1 MRRSARNGAE
11 TSTSNSNRGAIA
23 SAALLLFFILVFK
36 FESKQAFPGA
46 GEEQLVYSKYSHK
59 HYDNTDQSGV
69 DVLEDDIDDDEN
81 VNDNEYDDYD
91 DNDGDDDYNDV
102 DDNEN
107 ENDSVSGDG
116 NSIDTSEGTTVI
128 SDHSDSDENET
139 LLQQKPIFE
148 KEEKDWGKWKFWDG
162 YTESNGPR
170 PEIKYTSHENRDF
183 PSDDIPDESWH
194 ADAVYINHFLDAG
207 MNLVSRTKEA
217 IVAEYGLDNDLPF
230 HINVVDIKK
239 SETGEDE
246 LVRSAKKIG
255 GGGWIESKSLDGL
268 MLRLLHAMMTED
280 EFHVV
285 VAGDSSAVGLGNNFN
300 QSYAVQFHE
309 LMEPVFDRFG
319 VKLVTRNMAHR
330 SGATIGM
337 SSLYDSDIDIL
348 VWDAPL
354 TESNIGD
361 IEFFHRQAILSG
373 NRVPFLWGGVLSEL
387 SNLHISTGADVG
399 IPDWSTEGVP
409 VTKNDAHALELP
421 WAARY
426 LNCEGQFAEICPT
439 HKFNSICWIDRDD
452 ITPPTEQKKHPDGQE
467 NETNLGFRE
476 HRFRGRKLSYLVLTA
491 LGRTLDR
498 WMEKSMSEGYPIG
511 DDMWHVSDYFNA
523 IRGKTSNMHDSFCES
538 RMKLLPRLCNVP
550 MKGRSEY
557 TPRFKP
563 DETSIRSIL
572 TSSPNGMSHSFPS
585 SVMLYDIFDLPILS
599 QKIPDEALNVVEIAG
614 KRLLRR
620 RSLVENSEIISKSVD
635 GKKKEE
641 EKKTENPKEVNNA
654 DGKNK
659 EEEKKNE
666 NPEDISVAD
675 GKKKKE
681 ENKNENPKDIND
693 ADGKNKEEKKKN
705 ENPNNINIANGKK
718 KEEEKKNEN
727 PKDINTTTEWS
738 LMDHLS
744 GYCDG
749 KSSSHCNRNTNSNCL
764 LDGHHDSSSV
774 LIVTSGWITLKI
786 PEITKGIILATL
798 YIADIDIGDSKPTKN
813 ENTRNLRNNKNQRR
827 ITSDKSNIAR
837 FIPEGVLLDISID
850 GHVRTYQNHEL
861 DDFILKT
868 ENGFATVVLL
878 DDDSGGNASEKIIRL
893 QLRCKDCTESKTSPH
908 LEISHI
914 YWS

>member
-1 MRRSARNGAE
+1 MHKSSRNGAE
-11 TSTSNSNRGAIA
+11 TSTPNNNRGAIA

-36 FESKQAFPGA
+36 FSSKGQVFPNT
-46 GEEQLVYSKYSHK
+46 GEEQLVYSKYSQNQ
-59 HYDNTDQSGV
+59 YDNTDQSLV
-69 DVLEDDIDDDEN
+69 DEYEDDIDDEN
-81 VNDNEYDDYD
+81 VNDPYDDY
-91 DNDGDDDYNDV
+91 GDSNDYND
-102 DDNEN
+102 DDDN
-107 ENDSVSGDG
+107 ENDSVSG
-116 NSIDTSEGTTVI
+116 NRNPIDASEGTAGNATY
-128 SDHSDSDENET
+128 SDSDENET
-139 LLQQKPIFE
+139 LLQQKPIVE
-148 KEEKDWGKWKFWDG
+148 KEKKDWGKWKFWDG
-162 YTESNGPR
+162 YGQR
-170 PEIKYTSHENRDF
+170 PEIKYTSHENRDV

-239 SETGEDE
+239 LENGEDE
-246 LVRSAKKIG
+246 IVRSAKKIG

-300 QSYAVQFHE
+300 QSYAMQFHE

-337 SSLYDSDIDIL
+337 SLAGSSLYDSDIDIL

-354 TESNIGD
+354 TKSDIGD
-361 IEFFHRQAILSG
+361 IEFFHRQALLSG
-373 NRVPFLWGGVLSEL
+373 NRVPLLWGGVLSEL
-387 SNLHISTGADVG
+387 SNLHRITGADVG

-426 LNCEGQFAEICPT
+426 LNCEGQFAETCPT

-467 NETNLGFRE
+467 IETNLGFRE

-498 WMEKSMSEGYPIG
+498 WMEKSMSEGYPID

-523 IRGKTSNMHDSFCES
+523 IRGKTSNMHNSFCES

-550 MKGRSEY
+550 LKGRSEY

-572 TSSPNGMSHSFPS
+572 TSSPNRTLHSFPS
-585 SVMLYDIFDLPILS
+585 SVMLYDVFDLPILS
-599 QKIPDEALNVVEIAG
+599 QKIPDDALNVVEIAG

-620 RSLVENSEIISKSVD
+620 RSLVESSELISKS
-635 GKKKEE
+635 
-641 EKKTENPKEVNNA
+641 A
-654 DGKNK
+654 DG
-659 EEEKKNE
+659 
-666 NPEDISVAD
+666 
-675 GKKKKE
+675 G
-681 ENKNENPKDIND
+681 
-693 ADGKNKEEKKKN
+693 
-705 ENPNNINIANGKK
+705 K

-727 PKDINTTTEWS
+727 LIDINTTTEWS

-749 KSSSHCNRNTNSNCL
+749 QSSSHCNRNTNSDCL

-786 PEITKGIILATL
+786 PEITKGLILATL
-798 YIADIDIGDSKPTKN
+798 YIADIDLGNSKPTKN
-813 ENTRNLRNNKNQRR
+813 KNLRNLRNNKYQRR
-827 ITSDKSNIAR
+827 ITSDKGDIAR
-837 FIPEGVLLDISID
+837 FIPDGILLDISID
-850 GHVRTYQNHEL
+850 GHLRTYQNHEF

-878 DDDSGGNASEKIIRL
+878 DDDSVGNASEKIIGL
-893 QLRCKDCTESKTSPH
+893 QLRCKDCKESRTSPH